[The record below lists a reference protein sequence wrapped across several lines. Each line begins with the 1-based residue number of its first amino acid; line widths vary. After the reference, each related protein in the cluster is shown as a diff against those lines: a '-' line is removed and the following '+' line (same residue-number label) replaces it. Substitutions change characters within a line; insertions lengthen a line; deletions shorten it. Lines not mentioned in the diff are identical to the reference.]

1 MTPRDR
7 AALLACLSALT
18 VLALYTGAAMR
29 LTVGYVVA
37 VLCVGA
43 AVALLLPEPE
53 DDQ

>member
-7 AALLACLSALT
+7 AGLTACLAALA

-29 LTVGYVVA
+29 LTGGYVVGF
-37 VLCVGA
+37 LCVGA